1 MRGALRLMAS
11 AAAGASAASSA
22 GPVERA
28 LAAALSRA
36 LAPTHLAIENESWK
50 HAGGAGRESHF
61 KVLVVSAAFDGKPP
75 LARHRMVHAA
85 AAEAGGA
92 GGSALPVH
100 ALSISAVTPAQFA
113 AGAGLHA
120 TPDCRGGGGARA
132 DR

>member
-1 MRGALRLMAS
+1 MRSARRLMAN
-11 AAAGASAASSA
+11 AAASASAA

-28 LAAALSRA
+28 LAAALTRA
-36 LAPTHLAIENESWK
+36 LSPTHLAIENESSK

-85 AAEAGGA
+85 VADAGGA
-92 GGSALPVH
+92 GAAAALPVH